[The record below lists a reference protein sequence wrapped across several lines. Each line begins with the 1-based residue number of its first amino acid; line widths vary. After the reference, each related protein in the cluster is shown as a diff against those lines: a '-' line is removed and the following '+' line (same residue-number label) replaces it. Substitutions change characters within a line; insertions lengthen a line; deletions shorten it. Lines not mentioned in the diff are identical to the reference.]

1 MILYHLTQNSLSVV
15 SLILAC
21 TNTSLE
27 MYTWSHAQVLAVV
40 QDLVKV
46 QSKVVKQKPHK
57 RKTTAI
63 PFIQEHKAS
72 LPDYDRTKEVSQHLG
87 LHRSDQRVN

>member
-1 MILYHLTQNSLSVV
+1 M
-15 SLILAC
+15 C
-21 TNTSLE
+21 
-27 MYTWSHAQVLAVV
+27 TWSHSYVLAVV

-46 QSKVVKQKPHK
+46 PFKVVKQKSHK

-72 LPDYDRTKEVSQHLG
+72 LPDYDQTKEVSKHLD